1 LLGTVTE
8 TWAVLVLVAWDESP
22 LYDAVIVAVPAV
34 EPAKVEVHVAVPAV
48 VPDVKLHG
56 LGLSVPPENAT
67 VPVGAV
73 GTVDVS
79 VTVMEHV
86 DAWLTTT
93 VDGEQE
99 MIVVVKSSE
108 TVVTLRLNVFVLPE
122 WAMSPG

>member
-1 LLGTVTE
+1 
-8 TWAVLVLVAWDESP
+8 
-22 LYDAVIVAVPAV
+22 
-34 EPAKVEVHVAVPAV
+34 
-48 VPDVKLHG
+48 
-56 LGLSVPPENAT
+56 
-67 VPVGAV
+67 
-73 GTVDVS
+73 
-79 VTVMEHV
+79 MEHV